1 VRVAAAIP
9 PTILDLMTVGHLSSP
24 SGGERRDVDLLSP
37 WLSRHAALMLVG
49 AGVTLWVPS
58 GAWVTLAAA
67 VSFADLIHRARP
79 WLAKPY
85 GGYANQ
91 LTALRLGLLLTAA
104 ALMNG
109 LPSRWLCLLLA
120 ANVAAD
126 AIDGHVARRTNG
138 VSPFGAVFDREV
150 DGVFVLVAYLYF
162 HVVAG
167 LPAWVLIPG
176 LLPYLYRLSTLA
188 RRDRPPP
195 ERREKLAPFLA
206 GANFVLLLV
215 AVAAAPELQL
225 RVVLLSMALVGVS
238 FFVSFVHLYLD
249 EYSAS

>member
-1 VRVAAAIP
+1 
-9 PTILDLMTVGHLSSP
+9 MSSP
-24 SGGERRDVDLLSP
+24 SGVRRPDFEPLSP
-37 WLSRHAALMLVG
+37 WLSRHAVVMLLA
-49 AGVTLWVPS
+49 AGVTVLVPS

-67 VSFADLIHRARP
+67 ASFADLLYRERP
-79 WLAKPY
+79 WLVQPY

-91 LTALRLGLLLTAA
+91 LTALRLGLLLMAA
-104 ALMNG
+104 ALMNE
-109 LPSRWLCLLLA
+109 LPSLWLWLLLA
-120 ANVAAD
+120 ANVAID
-126 AIDGHVARRTNG
+126 VIDGYVARRTNQ

-188 RRDRPPP
+188 RRDRLAPAH
-195 ERREKLAPFLA
+195 REKLAPFLA
-206 GANFVLLLV
+206 GANFVVLLV
-215 AVAAAPELQL
+215 AVMAAPEAQF

-238 FFVSFVHLYLD
+238 FFVSFVSLYLD